1 MCLYYNTKYTLLKV
15 LNYVIVCEVFATI
28 FFFKNFSNKKNINL
42 KIIEQELI
50 MLTSFDVFRI
60 PEYIKK
66 SIEIYK
72 ESGLPYSYDL
82 SLAKSYKLDNV
93 YTLTFVV
100 EDIAKHYG
108 LSCKFSLS
116 LEDISAR
123 ASISIPTNIP
133 DPRSDEFKTFIFKIK
148 VNPYIL
154 NNSVEHIVR
163 TLAHEVAHA
172 YLYSHKIEMAD
183 HEKFN
188 DTFVI
193 FSGFSNLYFD
203 ADFLSRAKDW
213 KKFLKEWWKY
223 ETSANSEKN
232 INYLSEYEIFA
243 IYWIYRLYCVF
254 DVGLRLHKKVKPFL
268 ETKNKEQSL

>member
-1 MCLYYNTKYTLLKV
+1 
-15 LNYVIVCEVFATI
+15 
-28 FFFKNFSNKKNINL
+28 
-42 KIIEQELI
+42 
-50 MLTSFDVFRI
+50 MLTSFDIFII

-93 YTLTFVV
+93 NTLTFVA

-108 LSCKFSLS
+108 LKCNFDLS
-116 LEDISAR
+116 LIDMPAGTL
-123 ASISIPTNIP
+123 ASISIPKNIP
-133 DPRSDEFKTFIFKIK
+133 DTESKDFESYTFKIK
-148 VNPYIL
+148 VSL
-154 NNSVEHIVR
+154 NVLTYGTEEIVR

-172 YLYSHKIEMAD
+172 YLHSHKIEMAD

-243 IYWIYRLYCVF
+243 IYWIYKLYSVF
-254 DVGLRLHKKVKPFL
+254 DVGLRLHQKVKPFL
-268 ETKNKEQSL
+268 ETKNKE